1 MRREDRI
8 YQEAC
13 ALWRE
18 LYGEPPPIAADGALM
33 LDIIMGALPEV
44 SYERLRT
51 PHLRPSAEVVMPR
64 RPGGQADPRPPS

>member
-1 MRREDRI
+1 MGREDRI

-33 LDIIMGALPEV
+33 LKIIMGSLPDV
-44 SYERLRT
+44 GYERLRT
-51 PHLRPSAEVVMPR
+51 PHLRPSVDVVMPK
-64 RPGGQADPRPPS
+64 ASEA